1 MIIGRMKLLELARK
15 ASKAIRPSI
24 TPIKE
29 SLKIEAVDG
38 KLQITG
44 MSTEMVICAYD
55 EIEDNTSFTCVVTA
69 RKRQESVA

>member
-38 KLQITG
+38 RLRVCQQKW
-44 MSTEMVICAYD
+44 
-55 EIEDNTSFTCVVTA
+55 
-69 RKRQESVA
+69 